1 MLMYGILRANKIK
14 LNSVTKRFQKHIQ
27 RQSNYYHSNPDIDV
41 SKQNEDVMLVFSDD
55 FKTSIF
61 EELKKHNIT
70 KEPRKN
76 AVGLIDGVITAS
88 PCFFANRSK
97 DNVVDFFRK
106 ALPIIER
113 EYGPIISAAIHFDEK
128 TPHLHFCTAP
138 IIKNA
143 EGNYKLSAKDVM
155 GNRQEYIAKQDRFF
169 DEYFK
174 DYGLI
179 RGQSVKE
186 TSRKHIDHNR
196 FKAQK
201 AKEEFKSTSAQKDS
215 LEDKIKTLE
224 EVYQVIQDELLDMA
238 NSSELYEELLKQS
251 IFKGDYKHVEEFQQR
266 IMNAEEAAQIWEYM
280 QEFYSESVE
289 PYQNMNDDV
298 ER

>member
-1 MLMYGILRANKIK
+1 MYGILRANKIK
-14 LNSVTKRFQKHIQ
+14 LNCVTKRFQKHIQ

-41 SKQNEDVMLVFSDD
+41 SRQNEDIILVFSEN

-88 PCFFANRSK
+88 PCFFTNRNK
-97 DNVVDFFRK
+97 DNIVDFFK
-106 ALPIIER
+106 QALPIIER
-113 EYGPIISAAIHFDEK
+113 EYGPIISAVIHFDEK
-128 TPHLHFCTAP
+128 TPHLHFCTVP
-138 IIKNA
+138 ILQNS

-174 DYGLI
+174 GYGLV

-196 FKAQK
+196 FKAQT
-201 AKEEFKSTSAQKDS
+201 AKEEFKSTNIQKDE
-215 LEDKIKTLE
+215 LEGKIKTLE
-224 EVYQVIQDELLDMA
+224 EVYQVLQDELLEMA
-238 NSSELYEELLKQS
+238 NSSELYEELLKKS
-251 IFKGDYKHVEEFQQR
+251 IFKGDYKNIEEFQQR
-266 IMNAEEAAQIWEYM
+266 IMDAEEAAQIWECM

-289 PYQNMNDDV
+289 PYQYIDDDV

>member
-1 MLMYGILRANKIK
+1 MYGILRTNKIK
-14 LNSVTKRFQKHIQ
+14 LTSVTKRFQKHIQ
-27 RQSNYYHSNPDIDV
+27 RQANYYHSNPDIDI
-41 SKQNEDVMLVFSDD
+41 SKQNEDVVLIFSED
-55 FKTSIF
+55 FKESIF
-61 EELKKHNIT
+61 EELNNHNIT
-70 KEPRKN
+70 KQPRKN

-88 PCFFANRSK
+88 PCFFTNKDK
-97 DNVVDFFRK
+97 DNIVDFFRQ

-113 EYGPIISAAIHFDEK
+113 EYGPTISAVIHFDEK
-128 TPHLHFCTAP
+128 TPHLHFCTVP
-138 IIKNA
+138 ILQNS
-143 EGNYKLSAKDVM
+143 EGTYKLSAKDVM

-174 DYGLI
+174 GYGLV
-179 RGQSVKE
+179 RGQSVQE

-201 AKEEFKSTSAQKDS
+201 AKEEFNSISAQKDS
-215 LEDKIKTLE
+215 LEGKIKTLE

-238 NSSELYEELLKQS
+238 NSSELYEELLKKS
-251 IFKGDYKHVEEFQQR
+251 IFKGEYKNVEEFQQR

-289 PYQNMNDDV
+289 PYQYIDDDV
-298 ER
+298 AR